1 MAMYS
6 NSTHIHITLYTFT
19 CLPFLCIAIHC
30 ICMSSSIAGTME
42 LVYLVCNQT
51 QLSVPSMVGSNN
63 SIPRS
68 WIPYNVVYGLMLKL
82 EIYNYVAG
90 RSLYTGGFPFLH
102 WQLLLKLS
110 TIQLS
115 PELLQVMSFLKSS
128 LIHFTCIG
136 VVPIDWFRPL
146 QHDKSRGSNSDADK
160 MNQTQSR
167 VFCSCHQLF
176 RSHYMWVVNVLSEF
190 YISITRTFTRI
201 YRVDN

>member
-1 MAMYS
+1 
-6 NSTHIHITLYTFT
+6 
-19 CLPFLCIAIHC
+19 
-30 ICMSSSIAGTME
+30 
-42 LVYLVCNQT
+42 
-51 QLSVPSMVGSNN
+51 MVGSNN
-63 SIPRS
+63 SFPGS

-115 PELLQVMSFLKSS
+115 PGLLQVMSFLRSS

-146 QHDKSRGSNSDADK
+146 QRDKSRGSNSDADK

-176 RSHYMWVVNVLSEF
+176 RSHYMWVVNDLSEF
-190 YISITRTFTRI
+190 YISLVHLLEFTELIIEMSLGKNNLLYSINLKYRNACFINLRI
-201 YRVDN
+201 

>member
-1 MAMYS
+1 
-6 NSTHIHITLYTFT
+6 
-19 CLPFLCIAIHC
+19 
-30 ICMSSSIAGTME
+30 
-42 LVYLVCNQT
+42 
-51 QLSVPSMVGSNN
+51 MVGSNN
-63 SIPRS
+63 SIPGS

-115 PELLQVMSFLKSS
+115 PELLQVMSFLRSS
-128 LIHFTCIG
+128 LIHFSCIG

-146 QHDKSRGSNSDADK
+146 QRDKSRGSNSDADK
-160 MNQTQSR
+160 MNQPQYR

-176 RSHYMWVVNVLSEF
+176 RSHYMWVVNDLSEF

-201 YRVDN
+201 YRVDNWNEFGQK